1 MTSCSRHFDRSE
13 MKWSEVE
20 KSPPMIEISR
30 FRFATLEM
38 TFVEDHFERFL
49 K

>member
-1 MTSCSRHFDRSE
+1 MTFRACHFDRSE

-30 FRFATLEM
+30 FRSATLEM
-38 TFVEDHFERFL
+38 TFVEDNFERF
-49 K
+49 